1 MLQCTSRIP
10 SPSSSR
16 AQVHL
21 GPEWL
26 TRAWSQGMWARPLYP
41 FQSSV
46 LIVVPSRLVP
56 MITSSKVAPSAWS
69 RTSMRSCFDSR
80 PTTPTIGGRSV
91 AKVPR
96 PRRRLARR
104 RGGSAGSGCGM
115 PFFPRVLVHL
125 VRFDHVIVQ
134 RVLVQSPPGVLLKS
148 VPQIQEAHAVAVQFA
163 GQLGRR
169 HALGDA
175 AEDGQDLGGTT
186 LGALEDGASEGVED
200 APQAL
205 HW

>member
-1 MLQCTSRIP
+1 
-10 SPSSSR
+10 
-16 AQVHL
+16 
-21 GPEWL
+21 
-26 TRAWSQGMWARPLYP
+26 
-41 FQSSV
+41 
-46 LIVVPSRLVP
+46 
-56 MITSSKVAPSAWS
+56 
-69 RTSMRSCFDSR
+69 
-80 PTTPTIGGRSV
+80 
-91 AKVPR
+91 
-96 PRRRLARR
+96 
-104 RGGSAGSGCGM
+104 M

-200 APQAL
+200 APAGPTLVVQDGVAVASVDAEVVALSAAWTGQAVGVQQFDEPVVTGRL
-205 HW
+205 IEQIGHGKVHGGRSPVAQGNHLDDTNPP